1 MHFTRRTLSLKSYF
15 IRYQNH
21 PSSHSSKAII
31 SSILLYLAGMLLGY
45 LCGHFL
51 RNSLYHT
58 VQETYNGLLSGIST
72 TKVPILPLF
81 LLCLKQQIKN
91 YLLLVFFS
99 CTNVWLLYLSGYL
112 LYRGFTS
119 GLLLLFCTM
128 LHSISGIW
136 GFFCF
141 LMPQALLYI
150 PAYLCLID
158 KLHSSRDSNTKGISL
173 LPEIPSLLLLLLLL
187 LAGCILEST
196 LNLPLLKWYH
206 GF

>member
-1 MHFTRRTLSLKSYF
+1 MKSYF
-15 IRYQNH
+15 IRYQKQ
-21 PSSHSSKAII
+21 SSVHSNKAVI
-31 SSILLYLAGMLLGY
+31 SSTLLYLAGMLLGY
-45 LCGHFL
+45 LCGYFL

-72 TKVPILPLF
+72 TKVPFLPLF
-81 LLCLKQQIKN
+81 LLCIKQQAKN

-112 LYRGFTS
+112 LYQGFTN

-158 KLHSSRDSNTKGISL
+158 KLYTTRNSDTKSMAL
-173 LPEIPSLLLLLLLL
+173 LQEIPFLLLLLLLL

-206 GF
+206 GL

>member
-1 MHFTRRTLSLKSYF
+1 MESYF
-15 IRYQNH
+15 IRYQKQ
-21 PSSHSSKAII
+21 SSVHSNKTII

-51 RNSLYHT
+51 RNSLYST

-72 TKVPILPLF
+72 TKVPFFPLF

-99 CTNVWLLYLSGYL
+99 CTNVWFLYLSGYL
-112 LYRGFTS
+112 LYRGFTN

-141 LMPQALLYI
+141 MMPQALLYI

-158 KLHSSRDSNTKGISL
+158 KLHTTRDCGNKSMAL
-173 LPEIPSLLLLLLLL
+173 LQKIPFLLLLLLLL
-187 LAGCILEST
+187 VAGCILEST

-206 GF
+206 GL

>member
-1 MHFTRRTLSLKSYF
+1 MKSYF
-15 IRYQNH
+15 IRYQNQSAQ
-21 PSSHSSKAII
+21 SSRAII

-51 RNSLYHT
+51 RNSLYLT
-58 VQETYNGLLSGIST
+58 VQSTYEGLLSGIGN
-72 TKVPILPLF
+72 TKIPFLPLF
-81 LLCLKQQIKN
+81 LLCIKQQCKN

-112 LYRGFTS
+112 LYRGFTC

-128 LHSISGIW
+128 LNGVSGIW

-141 LMPQALLYI
+141 LMPQALLYV
-150 PAYLCLID
+150 PTYLCLIR
-158 KLHSSRDSNTKGISL
+158 KLHTTREQTPKGISL
-173 LPEIPSLLLLLLLL
+173 LHEIPSLLLLLLLL

-206 GF
+206 GL

>member
-1 MHFTRRTLSLKSYF
+1 MHITGRGILLKSYF
-15 IRYQNH
+15 IRYQNQSAR
-21 PSSHSSKAII
+21 SSRAII
-31 SSILLYLAGMLLGY
+31 TSILLYLAGMLAGY
-45 LCGHFL
+45 LCGHFMQ
-51 RNSLYHT
+51 NSLYHT
-58 VQETYNGLLSGIST
+58 VKETYEGLLSGIAD
-72 TKVPILPLF
+72 TKIPPLSLF
-81 LLCLKQQIKN
+81 LLCARQQCKN

-128 LHSISGIW
+128 LNGAGGIW

-150 PAYLCLID
+150 PAYLLLIH
-158 KLHSSRDSNTKGISL
+158 KLHTARDHTPKGISL
-173 LPEIPSLLLLLLLL
+173 LQEIPSLLLLLLLL

-196 LNLPLLKWYH
+196 LNLPLLRWYH
-206 GF
+206 AL

>member
-1 MHFTRRTLSLKSYF
+1 MKSYF
-15 IRYQNH
+15 IRYQKQ
-21 PSSHSSKAII
+21 SSAHSSKTII

-58 VQETYNGLLSGIST
+58 VQETYNGLLSGITT
-72 TKVPILPLF
+72 TKVPFLPLF
-81 LLCLKQQIKN
+81 LLCLKQQLKN

-119 GLLLLFCTM
+119 GLLLLFCTI
-128 LHSISGIW
+128 LHGISGIW

-141 LMPQALLYI
+141 LMPQALLYL

-158 KLHSSRDSNTKGISL
+158 KLHTTRDSTTKGMPL
-173 LPEIPSLLLLLLLL
+173 LHEIPFLLLLLLLL

-206 GF
+206 GL